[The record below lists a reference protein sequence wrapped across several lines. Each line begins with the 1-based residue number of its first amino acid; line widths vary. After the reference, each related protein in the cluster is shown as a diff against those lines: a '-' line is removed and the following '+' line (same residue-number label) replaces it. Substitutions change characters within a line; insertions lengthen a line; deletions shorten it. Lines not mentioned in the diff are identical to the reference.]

1 MVFKRDGCI
10 INRSEAVSMYIR
22 SPIVCVMGH
31 VDHGKTTILDSVR
44 GTAVAAKEAGKITQ
58 MIGASYIRKEDID
71 RISEALKGRMKFDLK
86 IPGLLF
92 IDTPGHEAFTN
103 LRDRGGSIADIAIL
117 VVDINQGFQ
126 PQTVESIKIL
136 KQYKTP
142 FIIAANK
149 IDVMNGWKTFDT
161 TSFLESYSKQPEFV
175 KERFDNKIYE
185 MMGRISEHGFD
196 SERFDRI
203 SDFSKQI
210 SIVPVS
216 AKTKEG
222 LSELLM
228 LIAGLSQKFLGK
240 DLAIEEKGR
249 GRGSIIEVKEEKG
262 MGTTVDVIVYDGVL
276 RKNDEVLFLTVNGAK
291 KTKVRALLEP
301 NVMGG
306 KEKYANVDEVVA
318 AAGVKISAPD
328 LEGALPGSPLD
339 VVTDFEKNREEIEK
353 TFKDIVFEKEDVG
366 IIVRADSLGSVEAL
380 VRLLEDA
387 GVKVKEAS
395 AGAITKKDVVTAEA
409 VAGENRYLGAIL
421 GFNVSIT
428 DDAAEAADA
437 KRIPVIESDIIYKVL
452 ENYQDWVKDTKEKEK
467 ADASKKLTW
476 PGKIKLLPGFCFRVS
491 KPAIFG
497 VEVIGGKVKKG
508 TRLMNKNGDII
519 GEIREIQ
526 HEKEKLNEADLGK
539 QVAISCDGIYYGK
552 DVQEGDIVYTYIPKS
567 EIEKFNNQPGVF
579 TEDEKAVFEE
589 IKKIVVGS
597 PFG

>member
-1 MVFKRDGCI
+1 
-10 INRSEAVSMYIR
+10 MYIR
-22 SPIVCVMGH
+22 SPIVVTLGH
-31 VDHGKTTILDSVR
+31 VDHGKTSILDAVR
-44 GTAVAAKEAGKITQ
+44 GTAVATKEAGKITQ
-58 MIGASYIRKEDID
+58 MIGASYIRKGDID
-71 RISEALKGRMKFDLK
+71 RISGALKGRMKFELK

-103 LRDRGGSIADIAIL
+103 LRDRGGSIADIAVL

-149 IDVMNGWKTFDT
+149 IDVMNGWKTQPT
-161 TSFLESYSKQPEFV
+161 TSFLDSYSKQPEFM
-175 KERFDNKIYE
+175 KERFDAKIYE

-196 SERFDRI
+196 SERFDKV

-210 SIVPVS
+210 AIVPVS

-240 DLAIEEKGR
+240 NLTIEENGR
-249 GRGSIIEVKEEKG
+249 GRGSIMEVKEEKG
-262 MGTTVDVIVYDGVL
+262 MGVTVDVILYDGVL
-276 RKNDEVLFLTVNGAK
+276 KKNDEVFFLTVNGVK
-291 KTKVRALLEP
+291 RTKVRALLEP

-306 KEKYANVDEVVA
+306 KERYNNVEKVVA

-339 VVTDFEKNREEIEK
+339 VVTDFEKDKKEIEK
-353 TFKDIVFEKEDVG
+353 TFKDIVFKKEEVG
-366 IIVRADSLGSVEAL
+366 VILRADSLGSVEAL
-380 VRLLEDA
+380 VRLLEES

-395 AGAITKKDVVTAEA
+395 AGKITKKDVVTAEA

-421 GFNVSIT
+421 GFNVEIT
-428 DDAAEAADA
+428 KDAGDAADN
-437 KRIPVIESDIIYKVL
+437 KGIPIIASDIIYKVL

-467 ADASKKLTW
+467 QEAAKKLAW
-476 PGKIKLLPGFCFRVS
+476 PGKIKLLSGCCFRVS

-497 VEVIGGKVKKG
+497 IEVLGGKIRKG
-508 TRLMNKNGDII
+508 CKLMNRNGEVI

-526 HEKEKLNEADLGK
+526 HEKEKLDEAVAGK
-539 QVAISCDGIYYGK
+539 QVAISCSGIYYGK
-552 DVQEGDIVYTYIPKS
+552 DACEGDILYTYISKGD
-567 EIEKFNNQPGVF
+567 IEKFEGRPGVF
-579 TEDEKAVFEE
+579 TDDERPVFDE

>member
-1 MVFKRDGCI
+1 
-10 INRSEAVSMYIR
+10 MYIR
-22 SPIVCVMGH
+22 SPIVVTLGH
-31 VDHGKTTILDSVR
+31 VDHGKTSILDSIR

-58 MIGASYIRKEDID
+58 MIGASYIRKEDIES
-71 RISEALKGRMKFDLK
+71 ISGALKGRMKFDLK

-149 IDVMNGWKTFDT
+149 IDVMNGWKSHPT
-161 TSFLESYSKQPEFV
+161 TSFLESYSTQPEFL

-185 MMGRISEHGFD
+185 MMGKISEHGFD
-196 SERFDRI
+196 AERFDRLA
-203 SDFSKQI
+203 DFRKQI
-210 SIVPVS
+210 AIVPVS

-240 DLAIEEKGR
+240 DLTIDEKGR
-249 GRGSIIEVKEEKG
+249 GKGSIIEVKEEKG
-262 MGTTVDVIVYDGVL
+262 MGTVVDVILYDGVL
-276 RKNDEVLFLTVNGAK
+276 RKNDEILFLTVDGVK

-301 NVMGG
+301 NIMGG
-306 KEKYANVDEVVA
+306 REKYANVEEVVA

-339 VVTDFEKNREEIEK
+339 VVTDFKKNKEEIEK
-353 TFKDIVFEKEDVG
+353 TFRDIVFEKEEVG
-366 IIVRADSLGSVEAL
+366 VIVRADSLGSVEAL
-380 VRLLEDA
+380 VRLLEEA
-387 GVKVKEAS
+387 GVNVKEAS
-395 AGAITKKDVVTAEA
+395 AGRITKKDVLTAEA
-409 VAGENRYLGAIL
+409 VSAENRYLGAIL
-421 GFNVSIT
+421 GFNVEIMK
-428 DDAAEAADA
+428 DAREAADG
-437 KRIPVIESDIIYKVL
+437 KGIPIIASDIIYKVL
-452 ENYQDWVKDTKEKEK
+452 ENYQDWVKSTKEREK
-467 ADASKKLTW
+467 AEASKKLTW
-476 PGKIKLLPGFCFRVS
+476 PAKIKLLPGFCFRVS

-497 VEVIGGKVKKG
+497 VEVLGGKIKKG
-508 TRLMNKNGDII
+508 AKLMNRKGDIV

-526 HEKEKLNEADLGK
+526 HEKEKLDEADIGK
-539 QVAISCDGIYYGK
+539 QVAISCEGIYYGK

-567 EIEKFNNQPGVF
+567 EIEKFEGQPGVF
-579 TEDEKAVFEE
+579 TEDERQVFEE
-589 IKKIVVGS
+589 IKKIIVAS
-597 PFG
+597 PW

>member
-1 MVFKRDGCI
+1 
-10 INRSEAVSMYIR
+10 MYIR
-22 SPIVCVMGH
+22 SPIVCILGH

-71 RISEALKGRMKFDLK
+71 RISESLKGKMKFDLK

-126 PQTVESIKIL
+126 PQTIESIKIL
-136 KQYKTP
+136 QQYKTP

-149 IDVMNGWKTFDT
+149 IDVMNGWKSYPT
-161 TSFLESYSKQPEFV
+161 TSFLESYSKQPEFM

-185 MMGRISEHGFD
+185 MMGNISEHGFD
-196 SERFDRI
+196 SERFDKVN
-203 SDFSKQI
+203 DFSKQI
-210 SIVPVS
+210 AMVPVS

-240 DLAIEEKGR
+240 NLSIEENGR
-249 GRGSIIEVKEEKG
+249 GRGSIIEVKDEKG
-262 MGTTVDVIVYDGVL
+262 MGTTVDVILYDGVL
-276 RKNDEVLFLTVNGAK
+276 RKNDEVLFLTVNGVK

-301 NVMGG
+301 NMMGG
-306 KEKYANVDEVVA
+306 KEKYTNVEEVVA

-328 LEGALPGSPLD
+328 LEGALPGSPID
-339 VVTDFEKNREEIEK
+339 VVTDFEKNKAEIEK
-353 TFKDIVFEKEDVG
+353 TFKDIVFEKEDLGV
-366 IIVRADSLGSVEAL
+366 IVRADSLGSVEAL

-395 AGAITKKDVVTAEA
+395 AGKITKKDIVTAEA
-409 VAGENRYLGAIL
+409 VAGENRYLGAVL
-421 GFNVSIT
+421 GFNVET
-428 DDAAEAADA
+428 MRDAGDAADN
-437 KRIPVIESDIIYKVL
+437 KGIPIIESDVIYKVL
-452 ENYQDWVKDTKEKEK
+452 ENYQDWVKETKEEEK

-497 VEVIGGKVKKG
+497 VEVLGGKIRKG
-508 TRLMNKNGDII
+508 CRIMNEKGNIV
-519 GEIREIQ
+519 GEVREIQ
-526 HEKEKLNEADLGK
+526 HEKEKLTEADAGK
-539 QVAISCDGIYYGK
+539 QIAISCSGIYYGK
-552 DVQEGDIVYTYIPKS
+552 DVKEGDILYTYIPKY
-567 EIEKFNNQPGVF
+567 EIEKFDNQPGVF
-579 TEDEKAVFEE
+579 TDGERAVFEE
-589 IKKIVVGS
+589 IKKIVVSS

>member
-1 MVFKRDGCI
+1 
-10 INRSEAVSMYIR
+10 MYIR

-44 GTAVAAKEAGKITQ
+44 GTAVATKEAGKITQ

-71 RISEALKGRMKFDLK
+71 RISEALKGKMKFELK

-117 VVDINQGFQ
+117 VVDITQGFQ
-126 PQTVESIKIL
+126 PQTVESIRIL
-136 KQYKTP
+136 KQYRTP

-149 IDVMNGWKTFDT
+149 IDVISGWKSYST
-161 TSFLESYSKQPEFV
+161 TSFLESYSKQPDFL
-175 KERFDNKIYE
+175 KERFDTKIYE

-203 SDFSKQI
+203 NNFSKQI
-210 SIVPVS
+210 AIVPVS

-228 LIAGLSQKFLGK
+228 LIAGLSQKFLGNNLK
-240 DLAIEEKGR
+240 IEERGR
-249 GRGSIIEVKEEKG
+249 GKGSIIEVKEEKG
-262 MGTTVDVIVYDGVL
+262 MGTTVDVIVYGGVL

-291 KTKVRALLEP
+291 KTRVRALLEP

-306 KEKYANVDEVVA
+306 KEKYTNVDEVVA
-318 AAGVKISAPD
+318 AAGVKISAPG

-353 TFKDIVFEKEDVG
+353 TFRDIVFQKKDVG
-366 IIVRADSLGSVEAL
+366 VIVRADSLGSVEAL
-380 VRLLEDA
+380 VGLLEDA

-395 AGAITKKDVVTAEA
+395 TGRITKKEIVTAEA
-409 VAGENRYLGAIL
+409 VAAENKYLGAVL

-428 DDAAEAADA
+428 DDAANAADNR
-437 KRIPVIESDIIYKVL
+437 RIPIIASNIIYKVL

-467 ADASKKLTW
+467 AEAYRKMTW
-476 PGKIKLLPGFCFRVS
+476 PGKLKLLEGCCFRVS

-497 VEVIGGKVKKG
+497 VEVLGGKIKKG
-508 TRLMNKNGDII
+508 YRLMNKKGDVA

-526 HEKEKLNEADLGK
+526 HEKEKLDEAKAGM
-539 QVAISCDGIYYGK
+539 QIAISCDGIYYGK
-552 DVQEGDIVYTYIPKS
+552 DVQEGDILYTYISKGD
-567 EIEKFNNQPGVF
+567 IERFDSKPSILG
-579 TEDEKAVFEE
+579 DAEKALLDE
-589 IKKIVVGS
+589 IRKIVVGS
-597 PFG
+597 PFR

>member
-1 MVFKRDGCI
+1 
-10 INRSEAVSMYIR
+10 MYIR

-44 GTAVAAKEAGKITQ
+44 GTAVATKEAGKITQ

-71 RISEALKGRMKFDLK
+71 RISEALKGKMKFELK

-117 VVDINQGFQ
+117 VVDITQGFQ
-126 PQTVESIKIL
+126 PQTVESIRIL
-136 KQYKTP
+136 KQYRTP

-149 IDVMNGWKTFDT
+149 IDVISGWKSYST
-161 TSFLESYSKQPEFV
+161 TSFLESYSKQPDFL
-175 KERFDNKIYE
+175 KERFDTKIYE

-203 SDFSKQI
+203 NNFSKQI
-210 SIVPVS
+210 AIVPVS

-228 LIAGLSQKFLGK
+228 LIAGLSQKFLGNNLK
-240 DLAIEEKGR
+240 IEERGR
-249 GRGSIIEVKEEKG
+249 GKGSIIEVKEEKG
-262 MGTTVDVIVYDGVL
+262 MGTTVDVIVYGGVL

-291 KTKVRALLEP
+291 KTRVRALLEP

-306 KEKYANVDEVVA
+306 KEKYTNVDEVVA
-318 AAGVKISAPD
+318 AAGVKISAPG

-353 TFKDIVFEKEDVG
+353 TFRDIVFQKRDVG
-366 IIVRADSLGSVEAL
+366 VIVRADSLGSVEAL

-395 AGAITKKDVVTAEA
+395 TGRITKKEIVTAEA
-409 VAGENRYLGAIL
+409 VAAENKYLGAVL
-421 GFNVSIT
+421 GFNISIT
-428 DDAAEAADA
+428 DDAADAADSR
-437 KRIPVIESDIIYKVL
+437 KIPIIASNIIYKVL
-452 ENYQDWVKDTKEKEK
+452 ENYQDWIKDTKEKEK
-467 ADASKKLTW
+467 AEASRKMTW
-476 PGKIKLLPGFCFRVS
+476 PGKLKLLEGCCFRVS

-497 VEVIGGKVKKG
+497 VEVLSGKIKKG
-508 TRLMNKNGDII
+508 YKLMNKKGDVV

-526 HEKEKLNEADLGK
+526 HEKEKLDEATAGM
-539 QVAISCDGIYYGK
+539 QIAISCDGIYYGK
-552 DVQEGDIVYTYIPKS
+552 DVCEGDTIYTYVSKA
-567 EIEKFNNQPGVF
+567 EIGRFDSKPSVLS
-579 TEDEKAVFEE
+579 DAEKALLDE
-589 IKKIVVGS
+589 IRKIVIGS